1 MTTALLW
8 WLGVLALACG
18 LVVTVRAWPW
28 SPAQD
33 DPSELR
39 TRDRGARLALLP
51 VVVLLVLAMLV
62 SLSFLGWSTAPPGS
76 ARFREAL
83 PILAVCAAM
92 GLGVASCLRT
102 MAGRRVRSWW
112 LLTGLLPAAGG
123 AAILLGA

>member
-8 WLGVLALACG
+8 WLGVLALTCG
-18 LVVTVRAWPW
+18 LVAVRSWPW

-39 TRDRGARLALLP
+39 TRSRGARLALLP
-51 VVVLLVLAMLV
+51 VAVLLVLAMLV
-62 SLSFLGWSTAPPGS
+62 AVSFLGWSTAPPGW
-76 ARFREAL
+76 ARLREAL
-83 PILAVCAAM
+83 PVLAVCAAL
-92 GLGVASCLRT
+92 GLGVASCLLT

-123 AAILLGA
+123 VAVLLGA